1 MDSTLGIGLSALL
14 AAQKAIDTAGH
25 NIANAH
31 TPNFTR
37 QRVQLVSIAP
47 NRLGPM
53 HTGAGV
59 RPIRVEAIRD
69 AFIERALLSQDPMA
83 GAATRRSYLLGD
95 IERLFPVD
103 PEANLGAVM
112 DDFFNSFR
120 ALARNPAG
128 AAERAAVVQ
137 HAQALT
143 GAFNDLGDRLAA
155 FRRDLAPYAEGA
167 VRRVNDL
174 AARIASLNAQIRDTA
189 VTHGEANDLIDQRT
203 TALRDLATL
212 VPITVTYDNLGRAD
226 VRAAGLLLVA
236 KDHATEL
243 TATAESG
250 AIEVRVGSSM
260 PFDPGGGELGALLDV
275 ANLVVPDYL
284 ARLDAL
290 AATIVREVNLRHTTG
305 VGRGGSFTSLVSTQT
320 LDDSAALDDAGLP
333 FALQAG
339 DLYVSVIDQATG
351 EVTQARLAI
360 NPSSDT
366 LADLAAALGA
376 VDHLAARVAGGRLQ
390 VTAEAGYTFDFTN
403 RVPSHPGTLGTA
415 TPTLAG
421 HVTLDASDVYTFTAD
436 AAGTIGTTPGLTVTV
451 TDAAGLTVAMLEVGE
466 GYEPGQALELPGGLT
481 VSFSAGD
488 VAASD
493 AFSAELAAEPDAQGF
508 LAALGLNT
516 FFGGT
521 SAAGMTL
528 EAAVAADPSR
538 IAAGWGDASG
548 DNRNA
553 LRMAGV
559 QDAAFASL
567 GDDTVDGHYAEL
579 IGQVGLDSQMAQRGA
594 ASAILLLEAALN
606 QRDAISGVN
615 QDEEAVDLLRF
626 QQLYAFAAKYI
637 QTINKLLDDLM
648 TIL

>member
-25 NIANAH
+25 NIANAS

-37 QRVQLVSIAP
+37 QRVQLASVAP
-47 NRLGPM
+47 TRLGP
-53 HTGAGV
+53 TQSGAGV
-59 RPIRVEAIRD
+59 QLIRVEAIRD
-69 AFIERALLSQDPMA
+69 AFVERALLSHEPMA
-83 GAATRRSYLLGD
+83 GAAACRSHLLAD
-95 IERLFPVD
+95 IESLFPVD

-120 ALARNPAG
+120 ALAQNPAG

-143 GAFNDLGDRLAA
+143 GAFNNLGDGLVA
-155 FRRDLAPYAEGA
+155 FRRDLVPYAEEA
-167 VRRVNDL
+167 VRQVNDL
-174 AARIASLNAQIRDTA
+174 AAHIASLNSQIRDVV
-189 VTHGEANDLIDQRT
+189 VTDGEASDLIDQRM
-203 TALRDLATL
+203 TALRDLAAL
-212 VPITVTYDNLGRAD
+212 VPITVTYDEVGRAD
-226 VRAAGLLLVA
+226 VRASGLLLVA
-236 KDHATEL
+236 KGHATEL
-243 TATAESG
+243 TASAESG
-250 AIEVRVGSSM
+250 AIEVRVGSTM
-260 PFDPGGGELGALLDV
+260 QFDPGGGELGAVLDV
-275 ANLVVPDYL
+275 ANRLVPDYL

-290 AATIVREVNLRHTTG
+290 AATIIREVNLQHTTG
-305 VGRGGSFTSLVSTQT
+305 VGRGGSFTSLVSTQ
-320 LDDSAALDDAGLP
+320 ALGDTVALSDAGLP
-333 FALQAG
+333 LALEAG

-360 NPSSDT
+360 DPSSDT
-366 LADLAAALGA
+366 VADLAAALGA
-376 VDHLAARVAGGRLQ
+376 VGHLAARVAGGRLQ
-390 VTAEAGYTFDFTN
+390 ITAEAGYAFDFTN
-403 RVPSHPGTLGTA
+403 RVATHPGTLGTA

-421 HVTLDASDVYTFTAD
+421 NVTLDANDAYTFTAD

-451 TDAAGLTVAMLEVGE
+451 TDAEGLTVAVLDVGD
-466 GYEPGQALELPGGLT
+466 GYEPGQALGLPGGLT
-481 VSFSAGD
+481 VSFSAGV

-493 AFSAELAAEPDAQGF
+493 AFSADLPAEPDAQGF

-528 EAAVAADPSR
+528 EPAIAADPSR
-538 IAAGWGDASG
+538 LAAGWGDASG

-559 QDAAFASL
+559 QDAAVASL
-567 GDDTVDGHYAEL
+567 GADTVDGYYAGL
-579 IGQVGLDSQMAQRGA
+579 IGQIGLDSQMAQRGA
-594 ASAILLLEAALN
+594 ASATLLLEAALN

-626 QQLYAFAAKYI
+626 QQLYTFAAKYI
-637 QTINKLLDDLM
+637 QTINELLDDLM
-648 TIL
+648 NVL